1 MTLQESPQECVL
13 DAVLRARGILAQYIE
28 PGPHDCGQ
36 TLARLFVIF
45 DDEELTNAVNV
56 LNLEAAGAAMAAAKR
71 STTSPPYSRTSD

>member
-1 MTLQESPQECVL
+1 MTPQECVL

-56 LNLEAAGAAMAAAKR
+56 LNLETVRAAMVSVDMANPQPTAPLCNR
-71 STTSPPYSRTSD
+71 NSG